1 MPDLDDSLKPMRVA
15 IDALDER
22 IVALINERAELAR
35 RIGEAKSAAGL
46 RAYAPDRERL
56 VLDRL
61 AAMNRGPISET
72 ALRAIY
78 REVMSAS
85 LALERAPRIAIL
97 GPAGSFSHL
106 AGRRKFGLSVE
117 FEMLAT
123 IGDVFD
129 AVLRG
134 RAEHGLV
141 PVENSTAGG
150 VGETLDMLCERD
162 VKVCGEVQVAIHHH
176 LLGLGPIDSVQRVYS
191 KPEVFQQCHRFL
203 QATGLHAKTV
213 AATSTSVAAERA
225 TKEPGAAAIAGELA
239 AEVFG
244 LPRLVEHVEDD
255 PGNVTRFL
263 VIATSGVKPTG
274 SDKTS
279 LVFGVGHE
287 PGTLATVL
295 DVFRVAGVNMLRI
308 ESRPNRSRKWDYHFF
323 VDVEGH
329 CESPP
334 LSDTLRQ
341 AAKACSTLKV
351 LGSYPR
357 NDAVV

>member
-1 MPDLDDSLKPMRVA
+1 MSDLDEKLSALRGA
-15 IDALDER
+15 IDAVDER
-22 IVALINERAELAR
+22 IVALINERAALVGK
-35 RIGEAKSAAGL
+35 IGDAKAAAGL
-46 RAYAPDRERL
+46 RVYAPDRERQ

-61 AAMNRGPISET
+61 AGLNRGPISDA

-78 REVMSAS
+78 REMMSAS

-123 IGDVFD
+123 IADVFD

-150 VGETLDMLCERD
+150 IGETLDMLCERD
-162 VKVCGEVQVAIHHH
+162 TKVCGEVQVAVHHH
-176 LLGLGPIDSVQRVYS
+176 LLGAGPLEGVRRVYS
-191 KPEVFQQCHRFL
+191 KPEVFQQCQRFL
-203 QATGLHAKTV
+203 HATGLGEKTV
-213 AATSTSVAAERA
+213 PTASTSAAAELA
-225 TKEPGAAAIAGELA
+225 AKEPGAAAIAGELA
-239 AEVFG
+239 AEIFG
-244 LPRLVEHVEDD
+244 LARIVEFVEDD
-255 PGNVTRFL
+255 PGNATRFL
-263 VIATSGVKPTG
+263 VIGTTGVAPTG

-279 LVFGVGHE
+279 LVFSVGHE
-287 PGTLATVL
+287 PGTLAAVL

-308 ESRPNRSRKWDYHFF
+308 ESRSNRSRKWDYHFF

-329 CESPP
+329 CETPP

-341 AAKACSTLKV
+341 AAKACSSLKV
-351 LGSYPR
+351 LGAYPR
-357 NDAVV
+357 SDDVV